1 MLYTLVYTRTASRD
15 IQKLDTVVKKRIK
28 KKIEEYSQ
36 DPILHAKKLVNSAI
50 GTYRWRI
57 GNYRLVFDMDENKIV
72 VLRVGHRREIYR

>member
-1 MLYTLVYTRTASRD
+1 MAYTLVYTKTASRD